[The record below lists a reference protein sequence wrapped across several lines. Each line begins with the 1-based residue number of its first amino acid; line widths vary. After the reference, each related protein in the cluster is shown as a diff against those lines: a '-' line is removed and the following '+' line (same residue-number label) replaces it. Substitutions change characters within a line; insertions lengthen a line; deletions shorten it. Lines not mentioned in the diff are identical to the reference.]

1 MHKFRIGIIGAGTIG
16 RTHIETALKNPNAEL
31 VGVAEPFEA
40 GKAWVQKHDIPWFA
54 SYGDLLDRAK
64 PDGVIIATPNDAH
77 ANVAVDCIQ
86 NGTAVL
92 VEKPIADTLANAR
105 SICDAAQAKGLPAL
119 VGHHRRHNPL
129 MREAKSI
136 VDSGLLGQPVSM
148 TAMCTWYKDDDY
160 FKAAW
165 RRESGGG
172 PVLINLIHE
181 IDLMRFIYG
190 DIASLQAMTSNAIRG
205 FEVEDTAVVMMRF
218 VNGALGTVTVSD
230 TTVSPW
236 NYDLAARETDRFPQQ
251 DINSHFFSG
260 THGSLTLP
268 KLEVWS
274 YKDQRHWEKPISVTR
289 SEPLRASPYEAQLNN
304 FLAVMA
310 GKEKPVCSALD
321 GLRALE
327 AALAVR
333 GSARSGQAV
342 QLAKSQFSN

>member
-1 MHKFRIGIIGAGTIG
+1 
-16 RTHIETALKNPNAEL
+16 
-31 VGVAEPFEA
+31 
-40 GKAWVQKHDIPWFA
+40 
-54 SYGDLLDRAK
+54 
-64 PDGVIIATPNDAH
+64 
-77 ANVAVDCIQ
+77 
-86 NGTAVL
+86 
-92 VEKPIADTLANAR
+92 
-105 SICDAAQAKGLPAL
+105 
-119 VGHHRRHNPL
+119 

-136 VDSGLLGQPVSM
+136 LDSGVLGQPVSM

-165 RRESGGG
+165 RRQSSGG

-230 TTVSPW
+230 ATVSPW

-333 GSARSGQAV
+333 ESASSGQAV
-342 QLAKSQFSN
+342 QLAKS

>member
-1 MHKFRIGIIGAGTIG
+1 MHKYRIAIIGAGTIG
-16 RTHIETALKNPNAEL
+16 RTHIEAALRNPAVEL

-40 GKAWVQKHDIPWFA
+40 AKAWVQAHQIPWFA
-54 SYGDLLDRAK
+54 SHSDLLDKTK

-77 ANVAVDCIQ
+77 ANVALDSLTS
-86 NGTAVL
+86 GAAVL

-119 VGHHRRHNPL
+119 VGHQRRHNPI
-129 MREAKSI
+129 MQQAKSI
-136 VDSGLLGQPVSM
+136 VESGVLGKPVSM

-165 RRESGGG
+165 RRQSGGG
-172 PVLINLIHE
+172 PVLINLIHD
-181 IDLMRFIYG
+181 IDLIRFLYG

-205 FEVEDTAVVMMRF
+205 HEVEDTAVVIMRF
-218 VNGALGTVTVSD
+218 VSGALGTVTVSD
-230 TTVSPW
+230 AAVSPW

-274 YKDQRHWEKPISVTR
+274 YKDQRHWEKPISVMR
-289 SEPLRASPYEAQLNN
+289 SEPMRASPYQAQLNN
-304 FLAVMA
+304 FLAVIA

-333 GSARSGQAV
+333 ESAVGGKEILLTNS
-342 QLAKSQFSN
+342 

>member
-1 MHKFRIGIIGAGTIG
+1 MHKYRIAIIGAGTIG
-16 RTHIETALKNPNAEL
+16 RTHIEAAMKNPAVEL
-31 VGVAEPFEA
+31 VGVAEPYEA
-40 GKAWVQKHDIPWFA
+40 GKAWVQAHQIPWFA
-54 SYGDLLDRAK
+54 NHGDLLDKAK

-77 ANVAVDCIQ
+77 ANIAVDCL
-86 NGTAVL
+86 NSGAAVV

-105 SICDAAQAKGLPAL
+105 SIYEVAQAKGLPAL
-119 VGHHRRHNPL
+119 VGHHRRHNPI
-129 MREAKSI
+129 MRQAKSI
-136 VDSGLLGQPVSM
+136 MDSGVLGQPVSV

-165 RRESGGG
+165 RRQSGGG
-172 PVLINLIHE
+172 PVLINLIHD
-181 IDLMRFIYG
+181 IDLMRFLYG

-205 FEVEDTAVVMMRF
+205 HEVEDTAVVMMRF
-218 VNGALGTVTVSD
+218 ANGALGTVTVSD

-236 NYDLAARETDRFPQQ
+236 NYDLSARETDRFPQQ

-289 SEPLRASPYEAQLNN
+289 TDPMRYSPYEAQLNN
-304 FLAVMA
+304 FLAVIA

-333 GSARSGQAV
+333 ESAANGLEIRLNPA
-342 QLAKSQFSN
+342 